1 MAARRK
7 SAKRKASTK
16 SKAARRKKAAAK
28 KATRK
33 KVAKKKAPKRKK
45 VTKKKALA
53 RKAVSKTPPIEALA
67 RKLIQSTK
75 DPAKM
80 NLEQLYA
87 EGVVSRE
94 PGCEPAVGLDG
105 MRKKFSD
112 WASAIQSATW
122 KVRNSFVKQNTIC
135 IEWEAEIEMKGG
147 RRLSFEEVSVHQVKG
162 GKIVEERYYC
172 DPAIFESPA
181 EPSEAEVSLEES
193 LLPSTPVAPPIA
205 EPEAELFEPD
215 GPPKRDDP
223 PPPFEEEEDPEE
235 PDIDPLDL

>member
-7 SAKRKASTK
+7 SAKRKSSSK
-16 SKAARRKKAAAK
+16 SKAARRKKPAAKKPARKKASKKKAPARKKPAAK
-28 KATRK
+28 KA
-33 KVAKKKAPKRKK
+33 P
-45 VTKKKALA
+45 A
-53 RKAVSKTPPIEALA
+53 RKAVAKTPPIESLA
-67 RKLIQSTK
+67 RKLIQATK

-80 NLEQLYA
+80 NLEELYA

-94 PGCEPAVGLDG
+94 PGCEPVVGLAG
-105 MRKKFSD
+105 MREKFSN

-135 IEWEAEIEMKGG
+135 IEWEAEIELKSG
-147 RRLSFEEVSVHQVKG
+147 RRFPFEEVSVHQVKG

-181 EPSEAEVSLEES
+181 EPSEPETLEES

-205 EPEAELFEPD
+205 DLLDPDEP
-215 GPPKRDDP
+215 RRHDDLR
-223 PPPFEEEEDPEE
+223 PPFEEEEEAEE
-235 PDIDPLDL
+235 SDIDPLDL